1 MQTTLTKP
9 SVIAAGLPGGPAL
22 YGQKDD
28 GGASNAPDVADAIKA
43 LTADIKKKHDEFNE
57 DLARLKTDSG
67 DQSKSFKDFKDGVD
81 VKLGEY
87 NDSMKQLSEKLDDLA
102 QKSLRAG
109 PNTPDQVKSLGQ
121 QVIADDRV
129 KEFRGG
135 RIEIKIDDPGGMKSI
150 TSVDASAGHL
160 IEPQRQPGVV
170 LPPTRTMTVRQML
183 AQGTTTSNAVEFVRE
198 LVFTNN
204 AGMQSAEG
212 ALKPESDISYELADA
227 KVRTMAHWIH
237 VSQQAM
243 EDAAGLQSQIDSRL
257 RYGLLY
263 KEELQLLKGD
273 GTGTN
278 LEGLV
283 TAASAFS
290 APAGVVAALS
300 NATNI
305 DVLRVA
311 ALQAT
316 VNEYMAS
323 GFVLNPIDWALIELT
338 KTSEGLYVIGN
349 PSGQAGANLW
359 NLPVAATNAMD
370 PDQFLS
376 GAFAQAA
383 QIFDRMD
390 TTVAIS
396 TEDRDNFVKN
406 QITVLAEKRL
416 ALAIYRG
423 DAMVTDTFTAAK
435 TALNA

>member
-1 MQTTLTKP
+1 MQTTLTKAAI
-9 SVIAAGLPGGPAL
+9 VAGLPGSPAL
-22 YGQKDD
+22 FGQKDD
-28 GGASNAPDVADAIKA
+28 GGDPNTPDVAEAIKA
-43 LTADIKKKHDEFNE
+43 LTTDIKKKHDEFNE
-57 DLARLKTDSG
+57 DLAKLKTDTG
-67 DQSKSFKDFKDGVD
+67 DQSKSFQDFKDGVD
-81 VKLGEY
+81 VKLSEY
-87 NDSMKQLSEKLDDLA
+87 NGSMKELSEKLDDLA
-102 QKSLRAG
+102 QKALRAG
-109 PNTPDQVKSLGQ
+109 PNEPDQVKSLGQ
-121 QVIADDRV
+121 QVVADDRV
-129 KEFRGG
+129 KEFKGG

-150 TSVDASAGHL
+150 TSLDASAGAM
-160 IEPQRQPGVV
+160 IDPQRLPGVI
-170 LPPTRTMTVRQML
+170 LPPNRTMTVRQML

-212 ALKPESDISYELADA
+212 ALKPESDITYELADA

-237 VSQQAM
+237 VSQQALD
-243 EDAAGLQSQIDSRL
+243 DAAGLQSQIDSRL

-263 KEELQLLKGD
+263 QEELQLLKGD

-283 TAASAFS
+283 TAASAFN
-290 APAGVVAALS
+290 APASVVAALS
-300 NATNI
+300 NVTNI

-338 KTSEGLYVIGN
+338 KTTEGLYIIGN
-349 PSGQAGANLW
+349 PSGQTGANLW

-370 PDQFLS
+370 SDQFLS

-390 TTVAIS
+390 TTVALS

-406 QITVLAEKRL
+406 LITVLAEKRL

-423 DAMVTDTFTAAK
+423 DAMATGTFTAAK
-435 TALNA
+435 AALNA